1 MLNKYVLNNEEFLVF
16 GEDIKFPEE
25 LGVTLVEENVPVKG
39 NVDLPIYT
47 YTDFLVSL
55 IQPGSKTVDKV
66 LFNNNIK
73 SIRDIMNARTAI
85 MHKCLDLPRSV
96 RDTVLVKYQRLLDYV
111 LLDSERDANRVEEGG
126 MQ

>member
-1 MLNKYVLNNEEFLVF
+1 MLNKYILNNEEFLVF

-25 LGVTLVEENVPVKG
+25 LGITLVEENVLVNG

-66 LFNNNIK
+66 LFNYNIK
-73 SIRDIMNARTAI
+73 SIRDIMNARIAI

-96 RDTVLVKYQRLLDYV
+96 RDTILIKYQRLLDYV
-111 LLDSERDANRVEEGG
+111 LLDSERDENRVEEGRR
-126 MQ
+126 Q

>member
-1 MLNKYVLNNEEFLVF
+1 MLNKYMLDNEEFLVF

-25 LGVTLVEENVPVKG
+25 LGITLIEENVPVKG

-66 LFNNNIK
+66 LFNNNVK

-85 MHKCLDLPRSV
+85 MHKCLYFPRSV
-96 RDTVLVKYQRLLDYV
+96 RDTVEIKHQRLLDYV
-111 LLDSERDANRVEEGG
+111 LLDSSGDEDRIEETE
-126 MQ
+126 

>member
-25 LGVTLVEENVPVKG
+25 LGVTLVEENVPIDG

-66 LFNNNIK
+66 LFNYNIK
-73 SIRDIMNARTAI
+73 SIRDIMNARAAI

-96 RDTVLVKYQRLLDYV
+96 RDTVLIKHQRLLDYV
-111 LLDSERDANRVEEGG
+111 LLDSERDENRVEEGEL
-126 MQ
+126 

>member
-25 LGVTLVEENVPVKG
+25 LGVTLVEENVPVNG

-66 LFNNNIK
+66 LFNHNIK
-73 SIRDIMNARTAI
+73 SIRDIMNARIAI
-85 MHKCLDLPRSV
+85 MHKCSDLPRSV
-96 RDTVLVKYQRLLDYV
+96 RDTVLIKHQRLLDYV
-111 LLDSERDANRVEEGG
+111 LLDSERDENRVEKREL
-126 MQ
+126 

>member
-25 LGVTLVEENVPVKG
+25 LGITLVEENVPVNG

-66 LFNNNIK
+66 LFNYNIK
-73 SIRDIMNARTAI
+73 SIKDIMNARTAI
-85 MHKCLDLPRSV
+85 MYKCLDLPRSV
-96 RDTVLVKYQRLLDYV
+96 RDTVLVKHQRLLDYV
-111 LLDSERDANRVEEGG
+111 LLDSERDENRVEEDEL
-126 MQ
+126 